1 MVFWFCFLFLNT
13 ATVDF
18 DHHIK
23 SVLRLYKKKKRRKER
38 EGGRKEGKEKER
50 KRGRKAIDSPRYN
63 RKELSEQD
71 IPEPGFLSRTLQT
84 RGNFVENL

>member
-23 SVLRLYKKKKRRKER
+23 SVLRLYQKKKKGGKKGKEGGRKGRRKRGR
-38 EGGRKEGKEKER
+38 EGGR
-50 KRGRKAIDSPRYN
+50 
-63 RKELSEQD
+63 Q
-71 IPEPGFLSRTLQT
+71 
-84 RGNFVENL
+84 

>member
-23 SVLRLYKKKKRRKER
+23 SVLRIYKKKEKRKKER
-38 EGGRKEGKEKER
+38 EAGKEGGRKGRR
-50 KRGRKAIDSPRYN
+50 KRGREAGR
-63 RKELSEQD
+63 Q
-71 IPEPGFLSRTLQT
+71 
-84 RGNFVENL
+84 

>member
-23 SVLRLYKKKKRRKER
+23 SVLRLYKKKKKEERKGRREEGREGER
-38 EGGRKEGKEKER
+38 EEEREEG
-50 KRGRKAIDSPRYN
+50 N
-63 RKELSEQD
+63 RLSQ
-71 IPEPGFLSRTLQT
+71 I
-84 RGNFVENL
+84 

>member
-1 MVFWFCFLFLNT
+1 M
-13 ATVDF
+13 
-18 DHHIK
+18 
-23 SVLRLYKKKKRRKER
+23 

>member
-23 SVLRLYKKKKRRKER
+23 SVLRLYKKKKEERKGRREEGREGER
-38 EGGRKEGKEKER
+38 EEEREEG
-50 KRGRKAIDSPRYN
+50 N
-63 RKELSEQD
+63 RLSQ
-71 IPEPGFLSRTLQT
+71 I
-84 RGNFVENL
+84 

>member
-23 SVLRLYKKKKRRKER
+23 LVLRLYQKKKKKEERKGRREEGREGER
-38 EGGRKEGKEKER
+38 EEEREEG
-50 KRGRKAIDSPRYN
+50 N
-63 RKELSEQD
+63 RLSQ
-71 IPEPGFLSRTLQT
+71 I
-84 RGNFVENL
+84 

>member
-23 SVLRLYKKKKRRKER
+23 SVLRLYKKKKGGKKGKEGGRKGRRKRGR
-38 EGGRKEGKEKER
+38 EGGR
-50 KRGRKAIDSPRYN
+50 
-63 RKELSEQD
+63 Q
-71 IPEPGFLSRTLQT
+71 
-84 RGNFVENL
+84 